1 MSKGD
6 NNTNNLKS
14 FQQLSKHFHWY
25 KCEIFDEN
33 KYEWPITEWNN
44 SQESDVLL
52 FKMSKLKYIE

>member
-1 MSKGD
+1 MKKIKIKD
-6 NNTNNLKS
+6 
-14 FQQLSKHFHWY
+14 WY

-52 FKMSKLKYIE
+52 VTVNDFFFFFFFGFSS